1 MSEYLSRYTGPQ
13 VDALL
18 EKADASIQG
27 VKVNGSEVSKD
38 VQNKVNLVLT
48 KGSVGL
54 ENVNNTSDA
63 QKPVSQAQ
71 AAAIAAETSRAQ
83 GAEEA
88 NASAILGE
96 ASRAQEA
103 EGALASAIAAEAER
117 AQAAES
123 GLDAAKQNKIADLG
137 TIRSNASAGKTA
149 SDNLGGHT
157 VAKDVPADAKFTDTV
172 YDDTAIKGRVSAI
185 EGKENGWNAKYQKPS
200 DGIPKSDLALG
211 VKTSL
216 NKADSAL
223 QPSALNPYRTA
234 ANQDTI
240 DNGIKGRLDVIEEK
254 EAGWDAKY
262 NKPSGGIPKS
272 DLASAV
278 QTTLGKADSALQPAA
293 LNPYRTSSAQ
303 DAIDATKA
311 NKDGY
316 YAGLSAGYADKAGD
330 LDIQTSAMVRH
341 TQVKPMETTGGDKD
355 VKDGA
360 GFIRVVKGTENGITA
375 AGAKIISLGF
385 NLIPSGNGTSFTFR
399 CVKGEW
405 GAYGTS
411 AKNNGY
417 LFTDSQGNIL
427 VPSSVKQNG
436 VAVPTHTDH
445 GNTYYLPS
453 QDGQCTVVFAAS
465 QTNPCAHL
473 CWSNGR
479 DTKDNYEAYNASQ
492 VDLASAITAIGG
504 TLRRV
509 GYVFDEI
516 NLETKQ
522 SIRRIGNCLLNAL
535 SWTMEAGPTPE
546 EGEAT
551 NTFRAIVS
559 GGVAAADTIKA
570 GGAFAIKGLS
580 GLTFSLD
587 GTSLV
592 CDSTIASVADFVT
605 ALGSGTVEYELAVEV
620 VASNSLNGQITI
632 SDYGIIIFENTAGAS
647 VVDIDFDFDTK
658 WRDFIKNLPNDLEQ
672 MNDIEEGLREDIDA
686 LTENRDKLG
695 DVHAKSIDLDELP
708 KICHYEAIIKAT
720 TAPNV
725 APDFIGQMWI
735 DTAAGKVYMATATT
749 NASSFKV
756 LN

>member
-1 MSEYLSRYTGPQ
+1 MNTRIVNGVARTGEKVRYTQIFDENGKIQPSLIPQ
-13 VDALL
+13 GYDNIEKGYLHEGVFYAKFEGGVYSEPYTPQEEVLYVD
-18 EKADASIQG
+18 KADG
-27 VKVNGSEVSKD
+27 HKYLWNGTAYED
-38 VQNKVNLVLT
+38 YNA
-48 KGSVGL
+48 
-54 ENVNNTSDA
+54 D
-63 QKPVSQAQ
+63 
-71 AAAIAAETSRAQ
+71 IY
-83 GAEEA
+83 EA
-88 NASAILGE
+88 L
-96 ASRAQEA
+96 
-103 EGALASAIAAEAER
+103 
-117 AQAAES
+117 
-123 GLDAAKQNKIADLG
+123 
-137 TIRSNASAGKTA
+137 
-149 SDNLGGHT
+149 
-157 VAKDVPADAKFTDTV
+157 
-172 YDDTAIKGRVSAI
+172 
-185 EGKENGWNAKYQKPS
+185 EGKYEKPTT
-200 DGIPKSDLALG
+200 GIPKSDLAEG
-211 VKTSL
+211 VKESL
-216 NKADSAL
+216 EKADSAL
-223 QPSALNPYRTA
+223 QEHQSLSEYRKA
-234 ANQDTI
+234 
-240 DNGIKGRLDVIEEK
+240 
-254 EAGWDAKY
+254 EAQ
-262 NKPSGGIPKS
+262 N
-272 DLASAV
+272 
-278 QTTLGKADSALQPAA
+278 
-293 LNPYRTSSAQ
+293 
-303 DAIDATKA
+303 AIDAQFSK
-311 NKDGY
+311 KDGY
-316 YAGLSAGYADKAGD
+316 YQTLSAGYADKAGD

-341 TQVKPMETTGGDKD
+341 TQTKPMETTGGDKD

-492 VDLASAITAIGG
+492 VDLASAINAIGG

-522 SIRRIGNCLLNAL
+522 SIRRIGYRLLNAL

-559 GGVAAADTIKA
+559 GGVATADTIKA

-580 GLTFSLD
+580 GLTFNLD

-620 VASNSLNGQITI
+620 VASNTLNGQITI

-672 MNDIEEGLREDIDA
+672 MNEATG
-686 LTENRDKLG
+686 
-695 DVHAKSIDLDELP
+695 SINNN
-708 KICHYEAIIKAT
+708 IEAIAEDLRGMRDIAALPLLCGQPPVLYGAGAPAESVIPDNWKQFDPAT
-720 TAPNV
+720 GEGYNWNGNPSA
-725 APDFIGQMWI
+725 IGQRYI
-735 DTAAGKVYMATATT
+735 NVSAANGGYTAGRKSLDK
-749 NASSFKV
+749 ASADYYV
-756 LN
+756 LKWYKD